1 MSDYGAGS
9 VEPDFEWCYDIVD
22 DVSRTFALTISELE
36 EPLAREICVGYLLCR
51 VADTIEDD
59 DRIPPAEQAELLGLY
74 HDVLDPD
81 TTDVLPEFMERVD
94 EWIPAETDPDWTV
107 VAETP
112 RLLETFDALPT
123 ASKAEIRPAVQE
135 MVQGMT
141 LFVDRYAAQGG
152 LRIET
157 MDELEEYCWYVAGT
171 VGHLV
176 TGLVSRDSS
185 DKRQD
190 RLYETADSFGLLL
203 QLVNVAKDLATDYHA
218 ENNVYVPQEVLQRY
232 GLEASDIADDTQ
244 SAAFEP
250 VVTDIVDRAE
260 QYTDDARDWL
270 ETMPRRRGNTLGAWA
285 IPFLLAVGTIREL
298 KTRPRDVITEGDVK
312 VSRSEVQALLRT
324 FAGDEM
330 PSVQRIQQKV
340 EHEPLEF

>member
-1 MSDYGAGS
+1 MSNSGAGS

-22 DVSRTFALTISELE
+22 DVSRTFALTISELD

-59 DRIPPAEQAELLGLY
+59 DRIPPDEQARLLELY
-74 HDVLDPD
+74 HDVIDPD
-81 TTDVLPEFMERVD
+81 TTDTLPAFMAHVEG
-94 EWIPAETDPDWTV
+94 WIPAEPGPDWTV

-112 RLLETFDALPT
+112 RLIATFTALPT
-123 ASKAEIRPAVQE
+123 ASKVEIRPAVQE
-135 MVQGMT
+135 MVEGMT
-141 LFVDRYAAQGG
+141 LFVDRYAAEGG
-152 LRIET
+152 LRIQT
-157 MDELEEYCWYVAGT
+157 MEELEEYCWYVAGT

-176 TGLVSRDSS
+176 TGLVSRDSA
-185 DKRQD
+185 DQRQD

-203 QLVNVAKDLATDYHA
+203 QLVNVAKDLATDYHT
-218 ENNVYVPQEVLQRY
+218 ENNVYVPQEVLQRH
-232 GLEASDIADDTQ
+232 GLETSDIADDSQ

-250 VVTDIVDRAE
+250 VITDIVDRAE

-270 ETMPRRRGNTLGAWA
+270 ETMPRSRGNTLGAWA

-312 VSRSEVQALLRT
+312 VSRTEVQALLRT
-324 FAGDEM
+324 FTGDER
-330 PSVQRIQQKV
+330 PSLERIQQKV
-340 EHEPLEF
+340 AHEPLEF